1 MTFSGRPAADE
12 FGEFFQGY
20 VDKVESED
28 VVGFLDQQLQ
38 NFQTVFAN
46 TSEEAASQLHP
57 PYTWSIKQVIG
68 HLIDGEKIFGYRL
81 HRIAVGDKTPLPGF
95 DHEPYVE
102 NLSYDNVTLSEL
114 VKEFVALRQAHLL
127 FMKRLP
133 ESAWQQ
139 KGTASDADFSV
150 RGKAFVMGGHV
161 QHHLVIMKKRLG
173 NG

>member
-1 MTFSGRPAADE
+1 MTFSGRPAANE

-20 VDKVESED
+20 VDKVDSED
-28 VVGFLDQQLQ
+28 VVSFLVEQLH

-46 TSEEAASQLHP
+46 TTEEAASQLHP

-81 HRIAVGDKTPLPGF
+81 HRIAVGDKTALPGF
-95 DHEPYVE
+95 DHEPYVD
-102 NLSYDNVTLSEL
+102 NLDYNDVTLVDL
-114 VKEFVALRQAHLL
+114 VAEFAALRQAHLL

-150 RGKAFVMGGHV
+150 RGKAFVMAGHV
-161 QHHLVIMKKRLG
+161 QHHLEIMKKRLE